1 MYKVTDIDYA
11 TTISDFKASIE
22 KATRRYDYY
31 FAKVNEFD
39 KASDDILHQLEL
51 GDPSEVVKWGRQLAK
66 IRRQRRYAKDMVTKL
81 WPIKDYYMKNGA
93 GFFKFTELV
102 GELNKA
108 NKSLQ
113 GRTYSPKV
121 IKELTIAEK
130 EKVK

>member
-1 MYKVTDIDYA
+1 MLRVDDVDYSA
-11 TTISDFKASIE
+11 LINDFKATIE

-31 FAKVNEFD
+31 FTKVNELD
-39 KASDDILHQLEL
+39 KASDDLLHQLEL
-51 GDPSEVVKWGRQLAK
+51 GSPSEVVKWSRKLAT
-66 IRRQRRYAKDMVTKL
+66 IRRQRRYAKDMVAKL
-81 WPIKDYYMKNGA
+81 WPIKDYYMRNGA

-121 IKELTIAEK
+121 VKELTIAEI